1 MEWGAYSGSAAACFV
16 ILPAS
21 LFVILDFGPA
31 FLRYY
36 VKLGIYYMGLNVV
49 ALASIPFAMLR
60 PARVENMVIC
70 ARAMRW
76 VSRML
81 GIRFEVKNRNLLH
94 SEQGPFIIV
103 VNHQHSIDIL
113 FLFEIWPEIER
124 ATTLAKKALLYF
136 GPFGLSAYLNGT
148 TFIDRS
154 RGAESRKILD
164 ETITKSKERRTHVI
178 IFPEGTRHHSTK
190 AREMLPF
197 KKGAFAAAIGSQMP
211 VLPVVISHYKILD
224 TVRGRLDRG
233 KVGVTVLDPVS
244 TEGMTLDKDLDALT
258 NDVREKMLKVFQQDS

>member
-1 MEWGAYSGSAAACFV
+1 MEWAFSSRAAAATACFV

-21 LFVILDFGPA
+21 LLDFGPP

-36 VKLGIYYMGLNVV
+36 VKLGLYYVSLNVV
-49 ALASIPFAMLR
+49 ALASIPFALLR
-60 PARVENMVIC
+60 PARVENMVLS
-70 ARAMRW
+70 ARVMRW
-76 VSRML
+76 VSRGL
-81 GIRFEVKNRNLLH
+81 GISFEVRNRNLLR
-94 SEQGPFIIV
+94 SELGPFIIV
-103 VNHQHSIDIL
+103 VNHQHSLDIL

-136 GPFGLSAYLNGT
+136 GPFGLVAYLNGT

-164 ETITKSKERRTHVI
+164 DTIIKAKERKTNVI

-197 KKGAFAAAIGSQMP
+197 KKGAFAAAIASQMP
-211 VLPVVISHYKILD
+211 VLPVVVSHYKILD

-233 KVGVTVLDPVS
+233 VVSVTVLDPVS

-258 NDVREKMLKVFQQDS
+258 NDVRQRMLTVFQQEDS